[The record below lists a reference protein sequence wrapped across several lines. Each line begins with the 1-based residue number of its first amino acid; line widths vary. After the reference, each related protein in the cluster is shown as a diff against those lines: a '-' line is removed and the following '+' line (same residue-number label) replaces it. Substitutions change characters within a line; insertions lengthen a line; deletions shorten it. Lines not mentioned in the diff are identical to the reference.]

1 MKLLD
6 KLIIALLII
15 LLLIVIISQERRIE
29 RLEKRMTSIEQLTNA
44 SFARIDHNSKLDSQ
58 RITNIE
64 NPQFIQKSY
73 KQNKGK

>member
-1 MKLLD
+1 MKLLNIFVI
-6 KLIIALLII
+6 LALMLM
-15 LLLIVIISQERRIE
+15 LLIVSMNQEKDLE
-29 RLEKRMTSIEQLTNA
+29 RLEKRITSLEQSTGD